1 MVYDKI
7 ISRNNKEVLVVSNS
21 VLQKAMENAE
31 ASINMEGLYISDFCK
46 ELCEKLMK
54 KEITFQ
60 EYLNYITT
68 GAETHGV

>member
-1 MVYDKI
+1 MSDSTLK
-7 ISRNNKEVLVVSNS
+7 
-21 VLQKAMENAE
+21 KAMENAE

-60 EYLNYITT
+60 EYINCIMT
-68 GAETHGV
+68 GAEAYGV